1 VLVAFSKCDPL
12 HKEHSFNPEKI
23 ESHLFKNIP
32 AVFSATDT
40 AESKTLPLL
49 KKGFV
54 NLAIMGA
61 LSNRAAGYVISYLNT
76 MVNVTQVGFRR
87 NDETAE
93 VLFVVEKDLS
103 MQSKKI
109 CPCTWINTER
119 RSRGSSVTL
128 ITTSWSA

>member
-54 NLAIMGA
+54 NFTIMGA

-76 MVNVTQVGFRR
+76 MVNVTQVGF
-87 NDETAE
+87 DEMMK
-93 VLFVVEKDLS
+93 LPRCFS
-103 MQSKKI
+103 SSKKI
-109 CPCTWINTER
+109 CPCSRKRFVHAHGSIQRGGPEDR
-119 RSRGSSVTL
+119 R
-128 ITTSWSA
+128 